1 MGIGWGNGGGQAS
14 AREVLAAMADP
25 PSRTAVRTM
34 LRILEDKG
42 QLRHSKKGREF
53 IYEPTRPRASAGK
66 SALGRVLKVFFDGS
80 LEQAVALHLSD
91 PASELSDDEL
101 KRLAAL
107 IRQMRKKNPQRTVK
121 SNILIHR

>member
-1 MGIGWGNGGGQAS
+1 
-14 AREVLAAMADP
+14 MADP